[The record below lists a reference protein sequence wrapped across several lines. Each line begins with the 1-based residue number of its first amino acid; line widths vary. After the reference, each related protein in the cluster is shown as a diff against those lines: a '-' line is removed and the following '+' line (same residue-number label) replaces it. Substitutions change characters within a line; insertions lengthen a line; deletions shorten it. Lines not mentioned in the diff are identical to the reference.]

1 MRINTAIKNITN
13 LRRLASEP
21 KRLLAFLIVIG
32 AVLFFNT
39 CASTSL
45 NGVAQRVIDGD
56 TIVLVDKS
64 GQKHTIR
71 FFGIDAPE
79 TNTKQPF
86 GEEAKDFLA
95 SMIADK
101 EVKIIVKDRDKY
113 GRIVGIVK
121 FEGKDINK
129 IMVEKGYAWA
139 YSYYT
144 EAYVAEHNKAKAEK
158 IGLWADENS
167 TNKAIEPYK
176 WRKSH
181 KSKDFQ

>member
-1 MRINTAIKNITN
+1 MKLNASIKNIAN
-13 LRRLASEP
+13 LRRLLNEP
-21 KRLLAFLIVIG
+21 KRLLALFIVVG
-32 AVLFFNT
+32 VVLLFNT
-39 CASTSL
+39 CASASL
-45 NGVAQRVIDGD
+45 QGVAKVIDGD
-56 TIVLVDKS
+56 TITLIEKS

-71 FFGIDAPE
+71 FYGIDAPE
-79 TNTKQPF
+79 TTTKQPF
-86 GEEAKDFLA
+86 GEESKAFLA

-101 EVKIIVKDRDKY
+101 EVKIIVKDKDKY

-121 FEGKDINK
+121 FKGEDINK

-144 EAYVAEHNKAKAEK
+144 EAYVAQHNAAKAQK
-158 IGLWADENS
+158 LGLWADENA

-181 KSKDFQ
+181 KKGF

>member
-1 MRINTAIKNITN
+1 MKLNASIKNIAH
-13 LRRLASEP
+13 LRRLLNEP
-21 KRLLAFLIVIG
+21 KRLLALFIVIG
-32 AVLFFNT
+32 AVLFLNT
-39 CASTSL
+39 CASASL
-45 NGVAQRVIDGD
+45 QGVAKVIDGD
-56 TIVLVDKS
+56 TITLVEKN

-86 GEEAKDFLA
+86 GEESKAFLA

-101 EVKIIVKDRDKY
+101 EVKIIVKDKDKY

-121 FEGKDINK
+121 FDGKDINK

-144 EAYVAEHNKAKAEK
+144 DAYTAEHNAAKAQK
-158 IGLWADENS
+158 IGLWGDENA

-181 KSKDFQ
+181 RNKGFE